1 MKHKIILTL
10 ATLALALPLHARTWT
25 SADGKNHFEGSYV
38 KSTDTTVT
46 VMKNGRQR
54 TFKLALLSDDD
65 KKWIAE
71 EKERQATAAKD
82 KAARGSL
89 KDQKIGKKLIGKTVR
104 VIGNKFVPQDTQK
117 VPEYY
122 FLYFSAST

>member
-1 MKHKIILTL
+1 MKKKLILTL
-10 ATLALALPLHARTWT
+10 AALALALPVNARTWT
-25 SADGKNHFEGSYV
+25 SADGKNQFDGNYLS
-38 KSTDTTVT
+38 STETTVT
-46 VMKNGRQR
+46 VIKGGRQR
-54 TFKLALLSDDD
+54 TFKLALLSEDD
-65 KKWIAE
+65 KKWITE
-71 EKERQATAAKD
+71 EKERQATAEKE

-104 VIGNKFVPQDTQK
+104 VVGTKFVTQDTEK